1 MKTFDLFI
9 NALPWL
15 FSGIG
20 VFIIGLLVKKEI
32 KKNHQQ
38 KQNVSKKSIGIQAG
52 GNINIG
58 KEVKNGI
65 TNPESK

>member
-1 MKTFDLFI
+1 MKTLDLFI
-9 NALPWL
+9 NAVPWF
-15 FSGIG
+15 FSGVG

-38 KQNVSKKSIGIQAG
+38 KQNISKESIGIQAG

-58 KEVKNGI
+58 KEVRNGI
-65 TNPESK
+65 TNPEGK